1 MRKRIA
7 PSIIR
12 QIFVLILICF
22 FGIIIIVE
30 LIPYLSG
37 VLGAITFFVLLQRP
51 MRYLVKSKGWKPSL
65 AAIVLLI
72 VSFIGI
78 LIPISATALLLGSR
92 VENALSKSEG
102 FMKSIK
108 EQVQVWEQKIGYE
121 FTSKLDASSIS
132 GWLSENVPDFLGS
145 TFNIFIAIALMYF
158 MLYYMLSNRK
168 ALQKAMLD
176 YIPISNDNLRVIG
189 RDSLAMVKSNAIGIP
204 LVAFAQGIVALIGF
218 LIFNIQDPF
227 FWAVIVFIG
236 SMIPFIGTLLG
247 TLPVF
252 ILTYSS
258 GETAQ
263 AWGIL
268 AYGLIVIS
276 STDNLLRLFILK
288 RLDDVHPLITLFG
301 VLIGVPLFGFI
312 GLVFGPLLIS
322 LFLLILRIYKEK
334 YGKEDTATH
343 GKRL

>member
-1 MRKRIA
+1 MHKKIS

-12 QIFVLILICF
+12 QIFILLLICSF
-22 FGIIIIVE
+22 ALMIFME

-37 VLGAITFFVLLQRP
+37 ILGAITFFVLLQRP
-51 MRYLVKSKGWKPSL
+51 MKFLLKKGWKPSL
-65 AAIVLLI
+65 AAALLLFL
-72 VSFIGI
+72 SFIGI
-78 LIPISATALLLGSR
+78 LIPITVTLLLLGSR
-92 VENALSKSEG
+92 VEKAVSKSED
-102 FMKSIK
+102 FIK
-108 EQVQVWEQKIGYE
+108 TIKDQVFTWEHELGYQ
-121 FTSKLDASSIS
+121 FTSKIDATSIS
-132 GWLSENVPDFLGS
+132 SWLSDNVPDFLGS
-145 TFNIFIAIALMYF
+145 TFNMIIGIAIMYV
-158 MLYYMLSNRK
+158 MLYFMLSNRK

-176 YIPISNDNLRVIG
+176 YIPIGNDNLRVIG

-227 FWAVIVFIG
+227 FWSLIVFVG
-236 SMIPFIGTLLG
+236 SMIPFVGTLIG

-252 ILTYSS
+252 VLSLINGNDT
-258 GETAQ
+258 Q

-268 AYGLIVIS
+268 IYGLVVIS

-301 VLIGVPLFGFI
+301 VLVGVPLFGFI

-322 LFLLILRIYKEK
+322 LFLLVLRIYKEK
-334 YGKEDTATH
+334 YGQENPNTD
-343 GKRL
+343 GMRL